1 MKDFWNVILH
11 TVADDKV
18 KAPKNNPKKS
28 GNYLCTCIQY
38 WNGEEVNRYLQ
49 VMAYNAEKG
58 FWHDCNHPHG
68 ISHVILA
75 WTNKVKPCKF
85 QSFDYLAGGILVE
98 KGQGR

>member
-1 MKDFWNVILH
+1 MTEVNITDLSAWCKIDF
-11 TVADDKV
+11 ASSSS
-18 KAPKNNPKKS
+18 NPLT
-28 GNYLCTCIQY
+28 NAYHLY
-38 WNGEEVNRYLQ
+38 WNGEEVSRYLQ

-85 QSFDYLAGGILVE
+85 QSFDYLAGGVLVE
-98 KGQGR
+98 KGQVR